1 MEVVV
6 AVHVHDTQKRRQA
19 DVQQACKHLHR
30 LRPRRKYDGQV
41 YGAQPPNELLRQAI
55 DSGGF
60 YDTQKLFFKGIKDVV
75 FLAAC
80 APPGGGRNQV
90 SPRLLRHFSMVWLTA
105 LSTGSLNRIFQAVLG
120 GFLQATVPSLKH
132 LTEPLV
138 AASVRIYERIASELL
153 PTPAKSHYT
162 FNLRDLSKVCAGGV
176 GWRAMENGW

>member
-1 MEVVV
+1 M
-6 AVHVHDTQKRRQA
+6 
-19 DVQQACKHLHR
+19 
-30 LRPRRKYDGQV
+30 

-80 APPGGGRNQV
+80 APPGGGRNEV

-105 LSTGSLNRIFQAVLG
+105 LSSGSLNRIFQAVLG
-120 GFLQATVPSLKH
+120 GFLQAIVPSLND

-138 AASVRIYERIASELL
+138 AASVKIYERIASELL

-162 FNLRDLSKVCAGGV
+162 FNLRDLSKVLSACQPLRALYASNRRCCEVQTHACAHPMREV
-176 GWRAMENGW
+176 YNR

>member
-1 MEVVV
+1 MGIVSIETEASTTTNDENPLPNV
-6 AVHVHDTQKRRQA
+6 
-19 DVQQACKHLHR
+19 
-30 LRPRRKYDGQV
+30 QV

-105 LSTGSLNRIFQAVLG
+105 LSTDSLNRIFQAWDETRYNIVLR
-120 GFLQATVPSLKH
+120 SLFAS
-132 LTEPLV
+132 LV
-138 AASVRIYERIASELL
+138 
-153 PTPAKSHYT
+153 
-162 FNLRDLSKVCAGGV
+162 
-176 GWRAMENGW
+176 

>member
-1 MEVVV
+1 MLNYTH
-6 AVHVHDTQKRRQA
+6 AFGGG
-19 DVQQACKHLHR
+19 
-30 LRPRRKYDGQV
+30 DGDDDEQV

-120 GFLQATVPSLKH
+120 GFLQAIVPELKH

-138 AASVRIYERIASELL
+138 AASVKIYERIASELL

-162 FNLRDLSKVCAGGV
+162 FNLRDLSKVCVVRGCAAGLGTCCRGV
-176 GWRAMENGW
+176 DAGECTF